1 MAWTRKG
8 VTYVV
13 TDVPCYEVDGGE
25 IVDRYVGFEPMAGFS
40 TPSLPVAVY
49 EALRMIGGSRVVSIF
64 EETKT
69 LHGGYMARL
78 LWQEV
83 RDA

>member
-1 MAWTRKG
+1 MAWNRKG

-13 TDVPCYEVDGGE
+13 TDAPCYEVTDDSAV
-25 IVDRYVGFEPMAGFS
+25 VDRYVGSEPMVGRR
-40 TPSLPVAVY
+40 TPDFVVATIFATQC
-49 EALRMIGGSRVVSIF
+49 ERSVVSIF
-64 EETKT
+64 EETRT

-83 RDA
+83 RHG

>member
-1 MAWTRKG
+1 MAWNRKG

-13 TDVPCYEVDGGE
+13 TDAPCYEVDGGE
-25 IVDRYVGFEPMAGFS
+25 VVDRYVGAEPMAG
-40 TPSLPVAVY
+40 
-49 EALRMIGGSRVVSIF
+49 LRTFDFTYAADYVRHADGRVVSIF
-64 EETKT
+64 EETRT

-83 RDA
+83 RDV